1 MKIGVTGCTGR
12 VGSLITKE
20 LLSGDWKELELAGGT
35 VLNEDEITDDFFM
48 TTDAEDL
55 FARADTIIDF
65 TSPRAVP
72 THTELAAKHGTI
84 LIIGTSGLSEADE
97 ALVKQAATKT
107 PVVYA
112 ANMSVG
118 VNLLIAL
125 VEQAARRLDDSWDAE
140 ILDLHHKYKVDAPS
154 GTSYALA
161 KAIQKGRGKAFDKQ
175 DLTLAREGHTGAR
188 EAGKIGFSVQCGGDV
203 VAENSTIFFG
213 MGERLEITHK
223 ATDRAIFAR
232 GALRAALWAKGRP
245 AGLYSMNDV
254 LGL

>member
-84 LIIGTSGLSEADE
+84 LIISTSGLSEADE
-97 ALVKQAATKT
+97 ALVKQAATN
-107 PVVYA
+107 PRCLCRQY
-112 ANMSVG
+112 
-118 VNLLIAL
+118 
-125 VEQAARRLDDSWDAE
+125 ERRRQSIDRL
-140 ILDLHHKYKVDAPS
+140 
-154 GTSYALA
+154 
-161 KAIQKGRGKAFDKQ
+161 GR
-175 DLTLAREGHTGAR
+175 T
-188 EAGKIGFSVQCGGDV
+188 
-203 VAENSTIFFG
+203 
-213 MGERLEITHK
+213 
-223 ATDRAIFAR
+223 
-232 GALRAALWAKGRP
+232 GRP
-245 AGLYSMNDV
+245 ASR
-254 LGL
+254 